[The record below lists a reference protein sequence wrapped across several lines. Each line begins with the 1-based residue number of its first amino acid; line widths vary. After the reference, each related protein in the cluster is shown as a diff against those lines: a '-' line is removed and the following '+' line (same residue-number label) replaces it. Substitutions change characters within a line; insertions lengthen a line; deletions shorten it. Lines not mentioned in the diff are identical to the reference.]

1 MIVLNKL
8 DDEEEG
14 GREREINGKRCGGPR
29 DRTKKS
35 EDDKS
40 KHDDRDHSRVDFT
53 EGIAIRARGRL
64 EEKGGTRM
72 GENLARG

>member
-1 MIVLNKL
+1 MENTAGV
-8 DDEEEG
+8 
-14 GREREINGKRCGGPR
+14 R

-53 EGIAIRARGRL
+53 EGIAILARGRL

>member
-1 MIVLNKL
+1 MENAAGV
-8 DDEEEG
+8 
-14 GREREINGKRCGGPR
+14 
-29 DRTKKS
+29 RTKKS

>member
-1 MIVLNKL
+1 MENAAGV
-8 DDEEEG
+8 
-14 GREREINGKRCGGPR
+14 R

-35 EDDKS
+35 KDDKS

-53 EGIAIRARGRL
+53 EGIAIHARGRL

>member
-1 MIVLNKL
+1 MENAAGV
-8 DDEEEG
+8 
-14 GREREINGKRCGGPR
+14 R

-53 EGIAIRARGRL
+53 EGIAIHARGRL
-64 EEKGGTRM
+64 EEKDGTRM